1 MKAFNFLLIFF
12 AIFYRNEAK
21 VTYTFPEFQ
30 YKETNKNEVMFRE
43 VEAACQRGCHGRIGV
58 SKILCIRQCIS
69 PSCYKELYHA
79 DLIYGTVCGKIR
91 ARSSLH
97 GGRALNWVGV
107 FQYFVKDRPGWGS
120 P

>member
-79 DLIYGTVCGKIR
+79 DLLEEGEVDVRLNSFKGCFIQRYN
-91 ARSSLH
+91 RS
-97 GGRALNWVGV
+97 
-107 FQYFVKDRPGWGS
+107 RP
-120 P
+120 